1 MLPSGVSRSW
11 LLFCFCL
18 LAFDLIK
25 RSDLTCIWTQISI
38 FPRASTLRR
47 DRISAASMGPAGKL
61 INIRQGEG
69 SIEEYAGRFWEVARR
84 SATEKTCLLVFFW
97 GGLAEPLRAR
107 MPYWN
112 PEESL
117 EGYLNLALR
126 LSGSAFRVE
135 SAAEPVCDSSQAAA
149 SAPKAPEVAV
159 PAHTAHEAPNMARP
173 AYTAP
178 EAAVSVPTGEPTA
191 SAPEPAP
198 FREPTES
205 APEPAPFREP
215 TESAP
220 ESAQEPAPFRE
231 PRGSAPE
238 PAPSLEPRESAP
250 EPAPFR
256 EPTQSAPFRE
266 PTESAH
272 KACEVAAVSA
282 HGPPALPAPPWHL
295 CLPLSPGPLPLH
307 RPGPPNPPPTPSPL
321 FRSPCWALGETS
333 GSRSFKGGVVS
344 GVQPGVLL
352 LSARGR
358 LLLESSL
365 HSTHLCTHSSLHSTH
380 LCTYSSLSAVPNVWT
395 IYAPHPRPSV
405 CRDYFYQHSH
415 VHGCISLCL

>member
-1 MLPSGVSRSW
+1 
-11 LLFCFCL
+11 
-18 LAFDLIK
+18 
-25 RSDLTCIWTQISI
+25 
-38 FPRASTLRR
+38 
-47 DRISAASMGPAGKL
+47 MGPAGKL

-69 SIEEYAGRFWEVARR
+69 RIEEYAGRFWEVARR
-84 SATEKTCLLVFFW
+84 LATEKTCLLVFFW

-135 SAAEPVCDSSQAAA
+135 SAAEPVRDSSQAAA
-149 SAPKAPEVAV
+149 SAPKAPEAAV
-159 PAHTAHEAPNMARP
+159 PAHTAHEAPNAAVPAHTAPEAPDTTMPAHTASEAAVPAHTAHEVPSMARP

-178 EAAVSVPTGEPTA
+178 EAAVSAPTGEPTA

-198 FREPTES
+198 FREPT
-205 APEPAPFREP
+205 
-215 TESAP
+215 
-220 ESAQEPAPFRE
+220 
-231 PRGSAPE
+231 
-238 PAPSLEPRESAP
+238 ESAP

-282 HGPPALPAPPWHL
+282 HGPPALPAPPWHP

-307 RPGPPNPPPTPSPL
+307 GPGL
-321 FRSPCWALGETS
+321 VL
-333 GSRSFKGGVVS
+333 VL
-344 GVQPGVLL
+344 QPKWKTKNTKKINHSKPVKPVLL
-352 LSARGR
+352 GTWKEWGLLVPKQKRQRAKHLHCQLVCLYSRNAVNVVQHLTFISQRTLQVSSYNFSHIRLS
-358 LLLESSL
+358 
-365 HSTHLCTHSSLHSTH
+365 
-380 LCTYSSLSAVPNVWT
+380 
-395 IYAPHPRPSV
+395 
-405 CRDYFYQHSH
+405 
-415 VHGCISLCL
+415 

>member
-1 MLPSGVSRSW
+1 MHLSPVPLPAEITSTSTHMCMVVYHCVCNLTDYIRFRALGTPALRCHLGCPVLDFYFFACW
-11 LLFCFCL
+11 L

-117 EGYLNLALR
+117 ECYLSLALR

-135 SAAEPVCDSSQAAA
+135 SAAEPVRDSSQAAA
-149 SAPKAPEVAV
+149 STPKAPEAAVPAHTAHEAPNAAMPAHTASEAPDTTMPAHTASEAAV

-178 EAAVSVPTGEPTA
+178 EAAVSAPTGEPTA

-205 APEPAPFREP
+205 AP
-215 TESAP
+215 
-220 ESAQEPAPFRE
+220 
-231 PRGSAPE
+231 
-238 PAPSLEPRESAP
+238 
-250 EPAPFR
+250 
-256 EPTQSAPFRE
+256 
-266 PTESAH
+266 
-272 KACEVAAVSA
+272 
-282 HGPPALPAPPWHL
+282 
-295 CLPLSPGPLPLH
+295 
-307 RPGPPNPPPTPSPL
+307 
-321 FRSPCWALGETS
+321 
-333 GSRSFKGGVVS
+333 
-344 GVQPGVLL
+344 
-352 LSARGR
+352 
-358 LLLESSL
+358 
-365 HSTHLCTHSSLHSTH
+365 
-380 LCTYSSLSAVPNVWT
+380 
-395 IYAPHPRPSV
+395 
-405 CRDYFYQHSH
+405 
-415 VHGCISLCL
+415 